1 MAPLESCFCS
11 SSRREGRAPFVNGTI
26 KNHDKS
32 FSFTWPSGQVLE
44 AEEAAGQHCI
54 AAHFHPAQGL
64 PDPASVLLLD
74 PAATPAA
81 AQASGLACFGS
92 GPAYLPAFTSKIFH
106 EQVDLTLR
114 CSFTSL
120 RTTNDGQQPFLGPT
134 VTWCPIV

>member
-1 MAPLESCFCS
+1 M
-11 SSRREGRAPFVNGTI
+11 NGTI
-26 KNHDKS
+26 INHHTDGVAKNV
-32 FSFTWPSGQVLE
+32 SFTWPSGQVLE

-54 AAHFHPAQGL
+54 AAHFHPVQGLPAL
-64 PDPASVLLLD
+64 PDPASALLLD

-81 AQASGLACFGS
+81 AQASGLACFES

-120 RTTNDGQQPFLGPT
+120 
-134 VTWCPIV
+134 